1 MKKLLV
7 TILFLLAGIFLQA
20 QTGERTLV
28 NGTIK
33 MPEGDNTQGISVYN
47 LNTNRGTVSNIA
59 GKFTLSVRVNDSIRV
74 SSMQFQE
81 FTIIIDKGVIDSQQL
96 NIEINEVVNLLPEV
110 IVSPYDLTGNVKVD
124 ISRMSVP
131 GVPDTLT
138 AANSMGLYF
147 EADAAPDLQSMP
159 RNQALAMSQTRLV
172 NGINFVNLFKEILI
186 TNKRDQIQRPE
197 ADINMDV
204 RALFNDQFFKENFE
218 IELQNINEFIYY
230 ADHNGLD
237 EEMLKEGN
245 ELDLIEFLLVQSKKF
260 KKEQSKRN

>member
-1 MKKLLV
+1 MKKLSFFMV
-7 TILFLLAGIFLQA
+7 FLLASMFLQA

-28 NGTIK
+28 NGSFT
-33 MPEGDNTQGISVYN
+33 MPVGESMQGISVFN
-47 LNTNRGTVSNIA
+47 LNTNRGTVSNNA
-59 GKFTLSVRVNDSIRV
+59 GKFSLLAGVNDSIRI

-81 FTIIIDKGVIDSQQL
+81 FTIIVDKGVIDSQQL
-96 NIEINEVVNLLPEV
+96 NIQINEVVNLLPEV

-124 ISRMSVP
+124 ISRMAVAR
-131 GVPDTLT
+131 VPDTLT
-138 AANSMGLYF
+138 AKNSMGLYF

-159 RNQALAMSQTRLV
+159 RNEALAMSETRLV

-186 TNKRDQIQRPE
+186 TNKRDQVQRPE

-204 RALFNDQFFKENFE
+204 RALFNDQFFKENFD
-218 IELQNINEFIYY
+218 IELRNINEFIYY
-230 ADHNGLD
+230 ADHNGLE

-245 ELDLIEFLLVQSKKF
+245 ELELIEFLLVQSKKF